1 MSIDYGIHRLQNLKG
16 FLLVNIATQFEKKG
30 ALLKVPDL
38 AELLGMSV
46 STIYRKRSLGEPLPK
61 AIKINS
67 SVRWTRES
75 VEEFLAE
82 HAE

>member
-1 MSIDYGIHRLQNLKG
+1 MDTNS
-16 FLLVNIATQFEKKG
+16 NIIRKG
-30 ALLKVPDL
+30 ALLKVTDL
-38 AELLGMSV
+38 AELLGMSE

-67 SVRWTRES
+67 AVRWTRES

>member
-1 MSIDYGIHRLQNLKG
+1 M
-16 FLLVNIATQFEKKG
+16 T
-30 ALLKVPDL
+30 DL
-38 AELLGMSV
+38 AELLGMSE

-67 SVRWTRES
+67 AVRWTRES

>member
-1 MSIDYGIHRLQNLKG
+1 MEINS
-16 FLLVNIATQFEKKG
+16 NIIRKG
-30 ALLKVPDL
+30 ALLKVTDL
-38 AELLGMSV
+38 AELLGMSE

-67 SVRWTRES
+67 AVRWTWES